1 MSPDSSTSIA
11 FRTTLRAPSAA
22 AAPVH
27 SVHAMLFAL
36 ESAADAGSPAAYSL
50 VASARL
56 GLVESDSVS
65 APGPWRGGLLGRD
78 GHGPR
83 HVSGAGNDNT
93 DAASRGGRLG
103 RDGHGQRHT
112 VRGAPPQA
120 RLLSGPPSPVVPS
133 SSNDNSTATAPV
145 TCGVVGLPDCPQNST
160 SDAIFAMIEGK
171 VAVLIS
177 FSP

>member
-1 MSPDSSTSIA
+1 
-11 FRTTLRAPSAA
+11 
-22 AAPVH
+22 
-27 SVHAMLFAL
+27 MLFAL
-36 ESAADAGSPAAYSL
+36 ESAAVAGSPASYSL

-56 GLVESDSVS
+56 GLVESGRDS
-65 APGPWRGGLLGRD
+65 APAPW
-78 GHGPR
+78 
-83 HVSGAGNDNT
+83 
-93 DAASRGGRLG
+93 RGGRLG

-133 SSNDNSTATAPV
+133 STDNSTATAPV

-177 FSP
+177 FLGTVMIVRAANKYARE